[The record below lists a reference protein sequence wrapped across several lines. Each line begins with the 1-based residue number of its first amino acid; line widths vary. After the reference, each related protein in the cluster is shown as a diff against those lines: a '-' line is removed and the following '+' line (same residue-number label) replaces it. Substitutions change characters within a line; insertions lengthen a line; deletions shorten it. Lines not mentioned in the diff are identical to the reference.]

1 MAELSRTLGEID
13 TNVPLEDTL
22 ENLKVEEWDKAK
34 VLEIFEELR
43 FQRYIDKLL
52 SISVKLFIHSSVFS
66 DKSFQLLIIL
76 N

>member
-43 FQRYIDKLL
+43 FQRYIDRFGLRTAGIVEQNRKRKCKNR
-52 SISVKLFIHSSVFS
+52 S
-66 DKSFQLLIIL
+66 
-76 N
+76 